1 MSTSSVATPS
11 EHRGYATH
19 GATQDVTEPNQPVL
33 AADGTPLKQK
43 LQQTTRRARL
53 KALGLTLPLVLF
65 LIVSFVLPIG
75 QMLFRSV
82 HNPVGSAVVPNLA
95 VEIQNW
101 DGSGLPSEKAFELLV
116 TDIAAARSNREIGKS
131 VGNLATRVNYEI
143 PGSRSL
149 FTSTARKIKRI
160 KSPPYKDALIKIDKR
175 WGEPAVWRSLKRV
188 TRDYTPAFY
197 LAAIDMTYDAND
209 NIVDAPELY
218 QIYVDIFIKT
228 MWLSLVI
235 TIICLV
241 LAYPVA
247 YLLSVL
253 PLRTS
258 NLLMIL
264 VLLPFWTSLLVRT
277 TAWIAMLQREG
288 VVNDVLVGVGAI
300 DHANRLQMIYNQTG
314 TIIAMVH
321 ILLPFMILPLY
332 SVMKT
337 IPPSYMRAA
346 RSLGADSLTAF
357 RRVYFPQTMPG
368 IAAGT
373 LLVFILAIG
382 YYITPALV
390 GGEDGL
396 LISNL
401 IAYHIKSSLNWSLGA
416 ALGSILLVTVLVLY
430 WVYNKLVGVDNL
442 KFG

>member
-1 MSTSSVATPS
+1 MSDAAATSQSTPRDALLVAS
-11 EHRGYATH
+11 
-19 GATQDVTEPNQPVL
+19 
-33 AADGTPLKQK
+33 DGVPLKVK
-43 LQQTTRRARL
+43 LAKTTAAARRRAFL
-53 KALGLTLPLVLF
+53 LTLPLVLF
-65 LIVSFVLPIG
+65 VLISFVFPIG
-75 QMLFRSV
+75 EMLVRSF
-82 HNPVGSAVVPNLA
+82 HNPVGGNVVPA
-95 VEIQNW
+95 FAESIAKW
-101 DGSGLPSEKAFELLV
+101 DGKGLPSEEVFEVFVKDL
-116 TDIAAARSNREIGKS
+116 ARARKVRDVGKT

-149 FTSTARKIKRI
+149 ITKSARKVGKIKN
-160 KSPPYKDALIKIDKR
+160 PPYKDALLAIDKR
-175 WGEPAVWRSLKRV
+175 WSNPHVWLVLQRA
-188 TRDYTPAFY
+188 TTDYTLSFY
-197 LAAIDMTYDAND
+197 LAALDRRYDKTN
-209 NIVDAPELY
+209 NIVQADELY
-218 QIYVDIFIKT
+218 RIYIPILLKT
-228 MWLSLVI
+228 LWLSALI
-235 TIICLV
+235 TFLCFM

-247 YLLSVL
+247 YLLSTL

-277 TAWIAMLQREG
+277 TAWIAMLQTQG
-288 VVNDVLVGVGAI
+288 VLNDVFVSL
-300 DHANRLQMIYNQTG
+300 RLIGNEDRIQLIYNQTG

-346 RSLGADSLTAF
+346 RSMGASQTYAF
-357 RRVYFPQTMPG
+357 IRIYFPQTLPG

-390 GGEDGL
+390 GGNDGL

-401 IAYHIKSSLNWSLGA
+401 IADHIKSTLNWSLGA
-416 ALGSILLVTVLVLY
+416 ALGSILLVIVLMLY
-430 WVYNKLVGVDNL
+430 WLYNRLVGIDNL

>member
-1 MSTSSVATPS
+1 MSAAPDALPASQVPQSNESVLT
-11 EHRGYATH
+11 T
-19 GATQDVTEPNQPVL
+19 
-33 AADGTPLKQK
+33 ADGVPLKRK

-53 KALGLTLPLVLF
+53 KALLLTMPLVLF
-65 LIVSFVLPIG
+65 LLVSFVLPIG
-75 QMLFRSV
+75 QMLFRSA
-82 HNPVGSAVVPNLA
+82 HNPVGANVVPNFA
-95 VEIQNW
+95 VAIQNW
-101 DGSGLPSEKAFELLV
+101 DGTELPPEDSFKLFVTDLV
-116 TDIAAARSNREIGKS
+116 TARKTRELGKT

-143 PGSRSL
+143 PGASSL
-149 FTSTARKIKRI
+149 IKKTARKARSIKEA
-160 KSPPYKDALIKIDKR
+160 PYKEALIKIDKR
-175 WGEPAVWRSLKRV
+175 WGDPAIWRSLKRV
-188 TRDYTPAFY
+188 TRDFTPAFY
-197 LAAIDMTYDAND
+197 LAAIDKTYNAND
-209 NIVDAPELY
+209 EIVDAPDLY
-218 QIYVDIFIKT
+218 QIYVKIFNKT
-228 MWLSLVI
+228 LWLSFVI
-235 TIICLV
+235 TVICLI
-241 LAYPVA
+241 LAFPVA

-253 PLRTS
+253 PMRTS

-277 TAWIAMLQREG
+277 TAWIAMLQRQG
-288 VVNDVLVGVGAI
+288 VVNDLLVGSGLLA
-300 DHANRLQMIYNQTG
+300 DESRLQMIYNQTG

-337 IPPSYMRAA
+337 IPVSYMRAA
-346 RSLGADSLTAF
+346 RSLGASGFTAF
-357 RRVYFPQTMPG
+357 RRVYFPLTIPG

-416 ALGSILLVTVLVLY
+416 ALGTILLVTVLVLY
-430 WVYNKLVGVDNL
+430 WLYNKLVGVDNL

>member
-1 MSTSSVATPS
+1 MSEITASTDPATSNDAASGPL
-11 EHRGYATH
+11 
-19 GATQDVTEPNQPVL
+19 L
-33 AADGTPLKQK
+33 AADGVPLKLK
-43 LQQTTRRARL
+43 LARTTAAAKRRAFY
-53 KALGLTLPLVLF
+53 LTLPLVLF
-65 LIVSFVLPIG
+65 VIVSFVLPIG
-75 QMLFRSV
+75 EMLFRSFY
-82 HNPVGSAVVPNLA
+82 NPVGSSVVPTFATAINK
-95 VEIQNW
+95 W
-101 DGSGLPSEKAFELLV
+101 DGKGLPSEDVFKIFVKDL
-116 TDIAAARSNREIGKS
+116 ARAREVRDVGKT

-149 FTSTARKIKRI
+149 ITKSARKVKRI
-160 KSPPYKDALIKIDKR
+160 KEPPYKEALLAIDKR
-175 WGEPAVWRSLKRV
+175 WSDPAVWKVLQRATS
-188 TRDYTPAFY
+188 DYTLSFY
-197 LAAIDMTYDAND
+197 LAALDRRYDAD
-209 NIVDAPELY
+209 NRIVRADELY
-218 QIYVDIFIKT
+218 RIYIPILLKT
-228 MWLSLVI
+228 LWLSALI
-235 TIICLV
+235 TFLCFV

-247 YLLSVL
+247 YLLSTL

-277 TAWIAMLQREG
+277 TAWIAMLQTQG
-288 VVNDVLVGVGAI
+288 VMNDIFVSL
-300 DHANRLQMIYNQTG
+300 RLIGNEDRIQMIYNQTG

-346 RSLGADSLTAF
+346 RSMGASQTYAF
-357 RRVYFPQTMPG
+357 TRVYFPQTLPG

-390 GGEDGL
+390 GGNDGL

-401 IAYHIKSSLNWSLGA
+401 IADHIKSTLNWSLGA
-416 ALGSILLVTVLVLY
+416 ALGSILLVIILVLY
-430 WVYNKLVGVDNL
+430 WIYNRLVGIDNL